1 MREPWYPFYDVYS
14 EVSDIHKFRI
24 GRRATDTAYV
34 GSGVVPGHVLN
45 QFSMD
50 ERDGYLRVATT
61 RGRVPQPDVESA
73 ISVLMQNANGDLA
86 RVGAIEHIAPTEDIR
101 AVRFDGDRGY
111 IVTFKKTDPLFVVDL
126 ANARDPKILGE
137 LKIPGFSTYLHRIDP
152 THLLS
157 IGFDADDHGSFA
169 YFNGLMLQLFD
180 VTKPTEPTL
189 LYKERIGTRGSS
201 SAAATD
207 HLAFNYV
214 ADQKQLAIPV
224 TVCDGG
230 GNGRFGHQTNF
241 SGLFLYEVDPSRGF
255 RRLGGV
261 DHGKDG
267 ANCRAWWSHAD
278 SVVKRSVF
286 VDDMVFSIASD
297 RMKVQRLTELGRD
310 VADVALR
317 P

>member
-1 MREPWYPFYDVYS
+1 VL
-14 EVSDIHKFRI
+14 
-24 GRRATDTAYV
+24 TA
-34 GSGVVPGHVLN
+34 
-45 QFSMD
+45 
-50 ERDGYLRVATT
+50 
-61 RGRVPQPDVESA
+61 
-73 ISVLMQNANGDLA
+73 NANGDLA
-86 RVGAIEHIAPTEDIR
+86 HVGSIEHIAPKEDIR

-126 ANARDPKILGE
+126 ANPRDPKILGE

-180 VTKPTEPTL
+180 VTKPTAPTL
-189 LYKERIGTRGSS
+189 LHKERIGTRGSS

-214 ADQKQLAIPV
+214 ADEKRLAIPV

-230 GNGRFGHQTNF
+230 GNGRFGHRTNF
-241 SGLFLYEVDPSRGF
+241 SGLALYKVDPQQGF

-261 DHGKDG
+261 DHGKEG
-267 ANCRAWWSHAD
+267 ADCRGWWSRAD

-286 VDDMVFSIASD
+286 IDDLVFSIASD
-297 RMKVQRLTELGRD
+297 RMKVQRMTELGRD
-310 VADVALR
+310 VAEVALR